1 MRMIWIAVHE
11 TSLSAESHKK
21 KGIDA
26 LSNFLTKNI
35 SNKKRKEY
43 EEKIQQDNDHAMIHI
58 IDTGGQPEFHE
69 MLPALIT
76 GPAIN
81 LLVFKLTEDLRS
93 RYKVTYRSSSG
104 DSEPYLTSLTHEEV
118 IFRSLASIA
127 CLRQNTIGWN
137 FDKLPIKDD
146 SEPAAFLIAT
156 HKDKVDE
163 SKVNEVNHQ
172 LKTKIRSSSE
182 LFREKLVQFSS
193 QDSVIFAL
201 DTRNDDQMI
210 DDLRHIL
217 HQVISEKFC
226 ELQIPASWCAFS
238 VELKKSKRSLF
249 TYHTCYKLAQECGIK
264 DESDFHS
271 VLWYLHHRVG
281 SIMYYPEVKDL
292 EDIIIT
298 DLQLVFDRITELI
311 KSCFT
316 FKSLQDP
323 SVGYEF
329 YKNGRF
335 SEVDLTKISSKKKK
349 RDSFTP
355 KRLVSLLKHIYIVAG
370 PMKTKVGR
378 KIVNYYFMPC
388 ALKPT
393 QIENVQQSASCPV
406 PLLISFE
413 CGYTP
418 VGVFCCLVVYL
429 LSQTSLE
436 WKLEEE
442 EGTVHY
448 RNKITFEVG
457 ESYDSVTIISHA
469 TFLEVLVHR
478 RKTSKL
484 STDSL
489 YEQVL
494 SVLHNGLI
502 AVTKSL
508 HYTYKSK
515 HLFGFYCHCSPSLLP
530 HSAVI
535 EHCPEIAKCRLSKR
549 KIDLDDGC
557 LSWSKKV
564 K

>member
-1 MRMIWIAVHE
+1 
-11 TSLSAESHKK
+11 
-21 KGIDA
+21 
-26 LSNFLTKNI
+26 
-35 SNKKRKEY
+35 
-43 EEKIQQDNDHAMIHI
+43 
-58 IDTGGQPEFHE
+58 
-69 MLPALIT
+69 ML
-76 GPAIN
+76 
-81 LLVFKLTEDLRS
+81 
-93 RYKVTYRSSSG
+93 
-104 DSEPYLTSLTHEEV
+104 
-118 IFRSLASIA
+118 
-127 CLRQNTIGWN
+127 
-137 FDKLPIKDD
+137 
-146 SEPAAFLIAT
+146 
-156 HKDKVDE
+156 
-163 SKVNEVNHQ
+163 
-172 LKTKIRSSSE
+172 
-182 LFREKLVQFSS
+182 
-193 QDSVIFAL
+193 
-201 DTRNDDQMI
+201 
-210 DDLRHIL
+210 
-217 HQVISEKFC
+217 
-226 ELQIPASWCAFS
+226 
-238 VELKKSKRSLF
+238 
-249 TYHTCYKLAQECGIK
+249 YKLAQECGIK
-264 DESDFHS
+264 DRSDFHS

-281 SIMYYPEVKDL
+281 SIMYYP
-292 EDIIIT
+292 DIIIT

-316 FKSLQDP
+316 FKALQDP
-323 SVGYEF
+323 SVDREF

-335 SEVDLTKISSKKKK
+335 SESDLTKISSKKKK

-355 KRLVSLLKHIYIVAG
+355 KRLVSLLKHLYIVAG
-370 PMKTKVGR
+370 PMKTKVGH
-378 KIVNYYFMPC
+378 KTVNYYFMPC

-393 QIENVQQSASCPV
+393 QVENVQQSVSCPV

-508 HYTYKSK
+508 HYTYESK
-515 HLFGFYCHCSPSLLP
+515 HLFGFYCRCSPSLLP

-549 KIDLDDGC
+549 KIVLDDEC